1 MSEGTNPRETAD
13 PLWAEV
19 DGYITH
25 HLVGEDAVGEAI
37 LATNER
43 EGLGFGAVAPSEGK
57 LLELLAR
64 AHGARKI
71 LEVGTH
77 GGYSATWF
85 ARSLPD
91 GGSITTLEIDPE
103 RAAVARANLERAGFS
118 ERVEV
123 LVGDAL
129 ETLAA
134 LHEQGAGPYDFVFL
148 DADKQ
153 HNPEYLEWTL
163 KLSAP
168 GTVIVADNV
177 IRAGAV
183 IDPEGYDKRL
193 GAGGI
198 QAIRRFYEL
207 VAAEPR
213 LRATAVQTVGSKG
226 HDGFLFAVVVA

>member
-1 MSEGTNPRETAD
+1 MAEGTNPRETAD
-13 PLWAEV
+13 PFWAEV

-25 HLVGEDAVGEAI
+25 HLVGQDAVGEAI
-37 LATNER
+37 LEANER
-43 EGLGFGAVAPSEGK
+43 AGLGFGAVAPSEGK
-57 LLELLAR
+57 LLELLVR
-64 AHGARKI
+64 ACGAGKV

-77 GGYSATWF
+77 GGYSASWF
-85 ARSLPD
+85 ARAGASV
-91 GGSITTLEIDPE
+91 TTLEIDPE
-103 RAAVARANLERAGFS
+103 RGALARASLEQAGFG

-123 LVGDAL
+123 LVGDAMDS
-129 ETLAA
+129 LAA
-134 LHEQGAGPYDFVFL
+134 LHARGAGPYDFVFL

-153 HNPEYLEWTL
+153 RNPEYLEWAL

-168 GTVIVADNV
+168 GTVIYADNV

-193 GAGGI
+193 GEGGI

-213 LRATAVQTVGSKG
+213 LSATAVQTVGSKG
-226 HDGFLFAVVVA
+226 HDGFLLAVVVS